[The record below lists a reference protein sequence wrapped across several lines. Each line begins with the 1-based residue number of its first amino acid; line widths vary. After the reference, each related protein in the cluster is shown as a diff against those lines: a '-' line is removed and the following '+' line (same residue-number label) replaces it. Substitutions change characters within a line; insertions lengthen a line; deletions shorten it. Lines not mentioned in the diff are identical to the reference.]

1 MVKKLLMIVVVAGL
15 LSFIGLNSVKSA
27 DETQKPNDLQAQ
39 IDAVKAAIP
48 KFAVPM
54 REVGDRFQNMYFA
67 AQGGNWGLAAY
78 MSKYMNSAMNPAK
91 LTKPAEY
98 PAWAGFYN
106 NTFAKVNKAIMAQ
119 DFKSFEKTYS
129 DAINS
134 CNSCHVVMGYG
145 FIKVVKQNTASDLGV
160 EYNLKSK
167 ATDVP
172 K

>member
-1 MVKKLLMIVVVAGL
+1 MAKKLLMIVAVAGL
-15 LSFIGLNSVKSA
+15 MSFIWLNAVNSA
-27 DETQKPNDLQAQ
+27 DETQKPNNLQVQ

-106 NTFAKVNKAIMAQ
+106 NTFAKVNEAITAQ

-129 DAINS
+129 DAINR
-134 CNSCHVVMGYG
+134 CNACHGVMGYG